1 MYQQIQKDKKQMK
14 NDIGVKDKE
23 IVQLMEQINELKQS
37 MAKRMDSMYES

>member
-37 MAKRMDSMYES
+37 MAKRMDSMHES